1 MLTVTKYILLHHKR
15 VQNQNTFTDRALKVK
30 VSDWSIDAQF

>member
-1 MLTVTKYILLHHKR
+1 MLTETKYILLHNKR

>member
-1 MLTVTKYILLHHKR
+1 MLTVTKHILLQSKR